1 MNREEAWFHF
11 IENYAQ
17 ANSLGKILQLED
29 EYWLRRDEFAPE
41 FLESFRQICLK
52 ISAMQL
58 NHEKAKI
65 GCITYSILRTG
76 LVEHQPAYLVEA
88 FDQDWFLDFI
98 ECHAKYHPTW
108 AFRNLYRLEM
118 ELAQKAKLYLDQ
130 IKHSQLERYLLQEAG
145 KYHQYVI
152 GFIRYAMPQAIRL
165 PEFQAIEKEAKF
177 TVRVGEYLDSSEI
190 VYLEDYQIKDSA
202 AAKTRMQSYD
212 GLAYTYEVFTDLDLS
227 GGDYWGINLKYAD
240 LSGSNL
246 AQSQMQFCTLTG
258 AKLNRGSVAG
268 SDLSESL
275 IFEADFGE
283 CDLRGADFTKADG
296 AAGIRDRTNWVKP
309 GFGAVNFRGANL
321 EGANFQ
327 NADLRGAIFSEAHLL
342 NVNFEGAILSNA
354 VFSKETSGYL
364 SLTEEQRRQIVWR

>member
-1 MNREEAWFHF
+1 MNREEVWSHF

-17 ANSLGKILQLED
+17 TNSLEKILQLED
-29 EYWLRRDEFAPE
+29 EYRLRRDEFVPE

-52 ISAMQL
+52 VSLMQL
-58 NHEKAKI
+58 NKEKAKI
-65 GCITYSILRTG
+65 SHITYSILRTG
-76 LVEHQPAYLVEA
+76 LVERQPAYLIEA
-88 FDQDWFLDFI
+88 FNQDWFLDFV

-108 AFRNLYRLEM
+108 AFNNLYRLEM
-118 ELAQKAKLYLDQ
+118 ELAQKAKLYLGQ
-130 IKHSQLERYLLQEAG
+130 INPSQLQRYVLQEAE

-152 GFIRYAMPQAIRL
+152 DFIRYAMPQAIRL
-165 PEFQAIEKEAKF
+165 PEFQAVEKDAKF
-177 TVRVGEYLDSSEI
+177 TVRVGEYLNFSEI
-190 VYLEDYQIKDSA
+190 VYLEDHQDKDPA
-202 AAKTRMQSYD
+202 ATKTWMQSYD
-212 GLAYTYEVFTDLDLS
+212 GLAYTDEVFTNLDLS

-258 AKLNRGSVAG
+258 AKLKHGSLAG

-296 AAGIRDRTNWVKP
+296 AAGIRDRANWVKP

-327 NADLRGAIFSEAHLL
+327 NADLRGAIFSEVHLL
-342 NVNFEGAILSNA
+342 NVNFEGAILTNA
-354 VFSKETSGYL
+354 VFSKETSGHL
-364 SLTEEQRRQIVWR
+364 SLTEEQRRQIVWQ